1 MEITYLGHAGIHLA
15 TGTSRVVIDPFISP
29 NEHARAAGLNLA
41 SLDVDD
47 LLLTHGHEDHVAD
60 APVLAARAGV
70 HVIANYEVAMWL
82 QGKGA
87 HAVLPMNHGGVLH
100 RPYGKVRMVNAVH
113 SSTLPDG
120 TPGGNPAGFIIEA
133 EGLRIY
139 HAGDTALTMDMEL
152 IGRYW
157 TPDLACLP
165 VGDVFTMGPED
176 ALAAAEMLECDR
188 VLALHYDTFPPIALD
203 KDRKL
208 RAQAAFAEIG
218 KELIFLQIGE
228 QITA

>member
-1 MEITYLGHAGIHLA
+1 MEITYLGHAGILLN
-15 TGTSRVVIDPFISP
+15 TGSSRVAIDPFITP
-29 NEHARAAGLNLA
+29 NPQAQAAGF
-41 SLDVDD
+41 SLDHLQVDD

-60 APVLAARAGV
+60 APVLAARPGV
-70 HVIANYEVAMWL
+70 TVIANYEVAMWM

-87 HAVLPMNHGGVLH
+87 HSVLPMNHGGVLQ
-100 RPYGKVRMVNAVH
+100 RPYGHVRMVNAVH

-120 TPGGNPAGFIIEA
+120 TPGGNPAGFIIET
-133 EGLRIY
+133 GGFRIY

-176 ALAAAEMLECDR
+176 ALAAAEMLDCDR
-188 VLALHYDTFPPIALD
+188 FLALHFDTFPPIALD
-203 KDRKL
+203 DDRKQ
-208 RAQAAFAEIG
+208 RAQTAFAALG
-218 KELIFLQIGE
+218 KELIFLQIGD